1 MATENKS
8 TGYGAGSITYF
19 ESDLHKVRAKPQ
31 MYIGPTDTTG
41 VFTILREAMDNA
53 VDEYQAGNNRSVSIY
68 IDKQMWVVDSGRGIP
83 VDIHPKAKKSTLT
96 VALTSL
102 QSSGKMDATGKGAYA
117 TSIGTHGVGLKAT
130 NALSRAFDVWTC
142 RNGQWWHTSFAK
154 GDETSKVA
162 KSKAPRLPDGKS
174 PKIGTVIRFE
184 PDNQIF
190 GKASLEV
197 KDVANWAQ
205 ITSYMNPGLSVT
217 LTAKGKT
224 KTWLSKKGVVELLAK
239 QVKRLEANVLGK
251 TLVHGSKTLDL
262 AIAFTDAEGDKLVD
276 AHTNTI
282 RNVEYG
288 VHMSAFWDALGRS
301 LKPYGNSKMRFTPS
315 DLREGVVGVLN
326 YKIASPRFDSQTK
339 EKLVDERVGKPCL
352 EECLEVL
359 EAFWKRHKNMAKQV
373 VQRASDLNK
382 SKVDFQQQKRAMRE
396 LKTGTGPLKLP
407 GKLTTA
413 KCAPDKRELFLV
425 EGESAGGTAKFAR
438 DKTYQEVFYL
448 RGKILNAERATDSKV
463 LESEEVLGILK
474 SIGFDPSKKEP
485 MKSLRVGRIIGLTD
499 PDDDGYHITSLIL
512 TLLAKYVPDLFT
524 RGMVYAVDAAEY
536 VGTVKG
542 KLRYAQDKHKLI
554 KLNGGKAPKDMMH
567 LKGWGEATVVQL
579 RRMAFDPKQRKLCKL
594 SAPTDG
600 GKRLKLIMSED
611 PAIRKVMLGV

>member
-1 MATENKS
+1 MSKKYDS
-8 TGYGAGSITYF
+8 SSITYF
-19 ESDLHKVRAKPQ
+19 ESDLHKIRAKAQ
-31 MYIGPTDTTG
+31 MYIGPTDGTG

-53 VDEYQAGNNRSVSIY
+53 VDEYQAGNNRSVAVFVEKSL
-68 IDKQMWVVDSGRGIP
+68 WVVDSGRGIP

-142 RNGQWWHTSFAK
+142 RQNQWWHTSFVK
-154 GDETSKVA
+154 GDETSKVT
-162 KSKAPRLPDGKS
+162 KCRAPKLPDGKS
-174 PKIGTVIRFE
+174 PKTGTVIRFE
-184 PDNQIF
+184 PDPLIF
-190 GKASLEV
+190 GKATLQV

-217 LTAKGKT
+217 LTSKGRT
-224 KTWLSKKGVVELLAK
+224 KTWLSRKGVSELLAK
-239 QVKRLEANVLGK
+239 KVTALKANVLGK
-251 TLVHGSKTLDL
+251 TLIHGSKTLDL
-262 AIAFTDAEGDKLVD
+262 ALAFTDAEGDKLVD

-282 RNVEYG
+282 ANIEYG
-288 VHMSAFWDALGRS
+288 VHMTAFWDALGRS
-301 LKPYGNSKMRFTPS
+301 LKPFANTKTRFTPS
-315 DLREGVVGVLN
+315 DLREGVIGVLN

-352 EECLEVL
+352 EECVAVL
-359 EAFWKRHKNMAKQV
+359 DTFWTKNKSMAKQI
-373 VQRASDLNK
+373 VQRASELNK

-413 KCAPDKRELFLV
+413 KCPPEQRELFLV

-438 DKTYQEVFYL
+438 DKRYQEVYYL
-448 RGKILNAERATDSKV
+448 RGKILNAERATDAKV
-463 LESEEVLGILK
+463 LESDEVLGILK
-474 SIGFDPSKKEP
+474 SIGFDPSKTDAL
-485 MKSLRVGRIIGLTD
+485 SRLRVGKIIGLTD

-512 TLLAKYVPDLFT
+512 TLLAKYVPGLFD

-536 VGTVKG
+536 VATIKG
-542 KLRYAQDKHKLI
+542 KMCYAQDKSLLI
-554 KLNGGKAPKDMMH
+554 KQNGGKAPKDMMH

-579 RRMAFDPKQRKLCKL
+579 RKMAFDPTERKLIKL
-594 SAPTDG
+594 GAARDG

-611 PAIRKVMLGV
+611 PSIRKAMLGV